1 MLNGCLEDSS
11 LVAHKERVGTTKE
24 VTSATSDSSR
34 MKEVLAHL
42 MSLTNDFLVF
52 SSIQAE
58 NTFSLSLRALLVPDI
73 CKQVE
78 MVCGIMATER
88 GVTFQVFCS
97 DELYAMRVSPL
108 IFIFQRCCIFVV
120 SLDFIQL
127 YQTQL
132 FWHN

>member
-1 MLNGCLEDSS
+1 MRQPIHALKMLNGCLKDS
-11 LVAHKERVGTTKE
+11 LAVHEERVGTTKE

-58 NTFSLSLRALLVPDI
+58 NTFSLSLRAVLMPDI

-97 DELYAMRVSPL
+97 DELNAMQVFLLLLLQFCRLS
-108 IFIFQRCCIFVV
+108 
-120 SLDFIQL
+120 
-127 YQTQL
+127 
-132 FWHN
+132 